1 MTWMTA
7 AQTAAQ
13 DSREVLAANLCA
25 EIIEQVIGIRRMNGY
40 LLALGKE
47 GGHEAID
54 IDELRTKEPKSVG
67 FTLYPTPCCA
77 RTSRV
82 YLADLPQGFTRT
94 LSIQPEVVGGE
105 NGFFAP
111 QIIWRITARVVFE
124 TPRNR
129 GAIERDVALT
139 TLIMDEKRGRDS

>member
-1 MTWMTA
+1 
-7 AQTAAQ
+7 
-13 DSREVLAANLCA
+13 
-25 EIIEQVIGIRRMNGY
+25 
-40 LLALGKE
+40 
-47 GGHEAID
+47 
-54 IDELRTKEPKSVG
+54 
-67 FTLYPTPCCA
+67 
-77 RTSRV
+77 
-82 YLADLPQGFTRT
+82 
-94 LSIQPEVVGGE
+94 VGGE